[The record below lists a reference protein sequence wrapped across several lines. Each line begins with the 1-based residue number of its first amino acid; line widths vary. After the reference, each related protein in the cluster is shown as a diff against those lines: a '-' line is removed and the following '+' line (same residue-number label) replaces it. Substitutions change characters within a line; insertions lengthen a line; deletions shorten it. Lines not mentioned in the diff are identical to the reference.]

1 MRYETIFVNHY
12 LARCLGLLG
21 TFVLE
26 PFLFCI
32 NNTGS
37 CHLRIPL
44 KALEEAQV
52 VIFTH
57 PCHQGFIFDDLPVLV
72 IDFHLILV

>member
-1 MRYETIFVNHY
+1 MRNETIFVNHN

-26 PFLFCI
+26 PFLLCI

-37 CHLRIPL
+37 CHLCIPL
-44 KALEEAQV
+44 KALQEAQV

-57 PCHQGFIFDDLPVLV
+57 PRHQGFVFDDLSVLM
-72 IDFHLILV
+72 IDLHLILI